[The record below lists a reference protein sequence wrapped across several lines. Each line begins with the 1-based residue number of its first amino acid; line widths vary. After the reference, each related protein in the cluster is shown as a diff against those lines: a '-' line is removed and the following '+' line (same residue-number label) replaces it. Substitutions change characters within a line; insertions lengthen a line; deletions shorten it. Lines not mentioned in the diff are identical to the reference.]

1 MNILAVHGCFSDI
14 DWNINIMEHLLSTQG
29 TGVYS
34 RLEAARAVNRERRLK
49 LKTVP
54 VPGSGSGS
62 DLTEGSLS
70 GSASTEFD
78 PCS

>member
-1 MNILAVHGCFSDI
+1 MEIF
-14 DWNINIMEHLLSTQG
+14 WNTPCLLKEQ
-29 TGVYS
+29 VYS
-34 RLEAARAVNRERRLK
+34 RLDAARAVNRERRLK

-70 GSASTEFD
+70 GSASKEFD